1 MYGCGLPII
10 LHIPNIVWSIIS
22 MLLTHW
28 NTSTY
33 SYSLVW
39 YVDIVWLS
47 LSHLPLFVGYI
58 YYTSPLSTYLYAL
71 RTTHDTPGHSSNS
84 KILRAL
90 AVRKLT
96 PNRLIIYQRL
106 CINEFAMCVNPAQH
120 MFHPTAL
127 ARNGTFTPVYIYA

>member
-1 MYGCGLPII
+1 MGGLQII

-28 NTSTY
+28 NTSPY
-33 SYSLVW
+33 SYSVVW

-58 YYTSPLSTYLYAL
+58 YYTSPLFTYLYTL

-84 KILRAL
+84 IIILRAL

-96 PNRLIIYQRL
+96 PNRLIFYQRL
-106 CINEFAMCVNPAQH
+106 RVNEFAQCV
-120 MFHPTAL
+120 
-127 ARNGTFTPVYIYA
+127 